1 MTNKRLPLRRCT
13 QLAGAEGVGL
23 VETQPSSAERGHFSG
38 NKSRHRSRE
47 KAFALVVADSRSAV
61 LFHLP
66 LKPVAELAAASPA
79 ARFTSRLTHLSICAC
94 VFSRSGSGA
103 ALRFGVGI
111 TDPRE
116 KPVQECVQQ

>member
-1 MTNKRLPLRRCT
+1 MVTNKRLPLRRCT

-38 NKSRHRSRE
+38 IVRHRSRE
-47 KAFALVVADSRSAV
+47 EAFALVVADSRSAV

-79 ARFTSRLTHLSICAC
+79 ARFTLSPHSPVDLRLRLFA
-94 VFSRSGSGA
+94 FG
-103 ALRFGVGI
+103 LRRRVEI
-111 TDPRE
+111 WRRNH
-116 KPVQECVQQ
+116 

>member
-1 MTNKRLPLRRCT
+1 MTNKRLHLRRCT

-38 NKSRHRSRE
+38 NSRHRSRE

-66 LKPVAELAAASPA
+66 LKPVDL
-79 ARFTSRLTHLSICAC
+79 RLRLFA
-94 VFSRSGSGA
+94 FG
-103 ALRFGVGI
+103 LRRRVEI
-111 TDPRE
+111 WRRNH
-116 KPVQECVQQ
+116 

>member
-1 MTNKRLPLRRCT
+1 MTNIRLPLRRCT

-79 ARFTSRLTHLSICAC
+79 ARFTLSPHSPVDLRLRLFA
-94 VFSRSGSGA
+94 FG
-103 ALRFGVGI
+103 LRRRVEI
-111 TDPRE
+111 WRRNH
-116 KPVQECVQQ
+116 

>member
-1 MTNKRLPLRRCT
+1 MTNKRLHLRRCT

-38 NKSRHRSRE
+38 NSRHRSRE

-79 ARFTSRLTHLSICAC
+79 ARFTLSPHSPVDLRLRLFA
-94 VFSRSGSGA
+94 FG
-103 ALRFGVGI
+103 LRRRVEI
-111 TDPRE
+111 WRRNH
-116 KPVQECVQQ
+116 